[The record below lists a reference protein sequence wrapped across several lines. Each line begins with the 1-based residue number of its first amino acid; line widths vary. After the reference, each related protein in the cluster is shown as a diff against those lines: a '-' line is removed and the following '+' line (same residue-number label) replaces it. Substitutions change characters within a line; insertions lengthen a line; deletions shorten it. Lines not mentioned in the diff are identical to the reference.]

1 MKTLRFKTT
10 IKCNGCLVSVR
21 PQLNAIK
28 GVEGWDVDLN
38 SPDSVLSV
46 DCEDDLTDLIISAVE
61 RAGHK
66 LSKIDE

>member
-10 IKCNGCLVSVR
+10 IKCNGCLISVR

-28 GVEGWDVDLN
+28 GIEGWDVDLN
-38 SPDSVLSV
+38 SPDSILSV
-46 DCEDDLTDLIISAVE
+46 NCEDDLSELIIAAVE

-66 LSKIDE
+66 LSKIDA